1 MKIIIT
7 EEHLSYIKET
17 LRRDRFDADYEDEYP
32 KYKNMFTTAI
42 KMEIT
47 ASGET
52 EDRILLGDS
61 DGNILV
67 TYRKGS
73 RSLYYDYDWAEGI
86 EKLVPWHIYTRHFN
100 YALADYFSAL
110 FPDVTIKEV
119 KGAHTIYR

>member
-1 MKIIIT
+1 MKILIT
-7 EEHLSYIKET
+7 EEQLSYIEET
-17 LRRDRFDADYEDEYP
+17 LRRDRFDADYDYEYP
-32 KYKNMFTTAI
+32 KYKNMFITAI

-67 TYRKGS
+67 NYRKGS
-73 RSLYYDYDWAEGI
+73 RSLYYDYNWAEGI
-86 EKLVPWHIYTRHFN
+86 EKLVPWHIYTRHFI
-100 YALADYFSAL
+100 YALADYFNTL

-119 KGAHTIYR
+119 KGAHIG

>member
-1 MKIIIT
+1 MKILIT
-7 EEHLSYIKET
+7 EEQLSYIEET
-17 LRRDRFDADYEDEYP
+17 LRRDRFDVDYEDEYP
-32 KYKNMFTTAI
+32 KYKNMFITAI

-67 TYRKGS
+67 NYRKGS
-73 RSLYYDYDWAEGI
+73 RSLYYDYNWSEGI
-86 EKLVPWHIYTRHFN
+86 EKLVPWHIYTRHFI
-100 YALADYFSAL
+100 YALADYFNTL

-119 KGAHTIYR
+119 KGAHIG

>member
-1 MKIIIT
+1 MKILIT
-7 EEHLSYIKET
+7 EGQLSYIEET
-17 LRRDRFDADYEDEYP
+17 LRRDRFDAPYADEYP
-32 KYKNMFTTAI
+32 KYKNMFITAI

-67 TYRKGS
+67 NYRKGS
-73 RSLYYDYDWAEGI
+73 RSLYYDYNWSEGI

-110 FPDVTIKEV
+110 FPNVTIKEV
-119 KGAHTIYR
+119 KGAHIG

>member
-1 MKIIIT
+1 MKILIT
-7 EEHLSYIKET
+7 EEQLSYIEET

-32 KYKNMFTTAI
+32 KYKNMFVTAI

-67 TYRKGS
+67 NYRKGS
-73 RSLYYDYDWAEGI
+73 RSLYYDYNWAEGI
-86 EKLVPWHIYTRHFN
+86 EKLVPWHIYTRHFI
-100 YALADYFSAL
+100 YALADYFNTL

-119 KGAHTIYR
+119 KGAHIG

>member
-1 MKIIIT
+1 MKILIT
-7 EEHLSYIKET
+7 EEQLSYIEET

-32 KYKNMFTTAI
+32 KYKNMFVTAI

-67 TYRKGS
+67 NYRKGS
-73 RSLYYDYDWAEGI
+73 RSLYYDYNWAEGI
-86 EKLVPWHIYTRHFN
+86 EKLVPWHIYTRHFI
-100 YALADYFSAL
+100 YALADYFKSL
-110 FPDVTIKEV
+110 FPDVIIKDV
-119 KGAHTIYR
+119 KGAHIG

>member
-1 MKIIIT
+1 MKIFIT
-7 EEHLSYIKET
+7 EEQLSYIKET

-32 KYKNMFTTAI
+32 KYKNMFVTAI

-67 TYRKGS
+67 NYRKGS
-73 RSLYYDYDWAEGI
+73 RSLYYDYNWAEGI
-86 EKLVPWHIYTRHFN
+86 EKLVPWHIYTRHFI
-100 YALADYFSAL
+100 YALADYFNTL

-119 KGAHTIYR
+119 KGAHI

>member
-67 TYRKGS
+67 NYRKGS
-73 RSLYYDYDWAEGI
+73 RSLYYDYNWAEGI
-86 EKLVPWHIYTRHFN
+86 EKLVPWHIYTRHFK
-100 YALADYFSAL
+100 YALADYFNTL
-110 FPDVTIKEV
+110 FPDVIIKDV
-119 KGAHTIYR
+119 IGAHIG

>member
-1 MKIIIT
+1 MKILIT
-7 EEHLSYIKET
+7 EEQLSYIKET

-67 TYRKGS
+67 NYRKGS
-73 RSLYYDYDWAEGI
+73 RSLYYDYNWAEGI
-86 EKLVPWHIYTRHFN
+86 EKLVPWHIYTRHFI
-100 YALADYFSAL
+100 YALADYFNTL

-119 KGAHTIYR
+119 KGAHIG